1 LQRRLFADAD
11 ATARTSSD
19 GRFRFDD
26 LTAGTFDVYAHTDG
40 FQPAQVS
47 VEVPEEPGAT
57 STEIKLEK
65 GLVLR
70 GLVLDDAGRPVPN
83 AFVTI
88 GRDEGLDR
96 GRQDWE
102 RRRFEEE
109 RQRLERDGRIDEIA
123 RLEEEAARREEAE
136 TREPVNVVFASAA
149 VKSGLDG
156 RFAIDTLSEGVY
168 TVSAEAEGFVA
179 RRATDV
185 VLDESNRE
193 EEVKLELDSGDALIG
208 KVVSAADRAPVANAR
223 IELRRDGGFGR
234 GEVRHVRSD
243 DKGEFRIQGL
253 VAGDRWSLVA
263 DADGYSLA
271 FVENVE
277 IQSSE
282 STDDLE
288 IRLDQTA
295 KIRGRVISDLGA
307 PVAGATIRIR
317 DDVEPARGRGG
328 PGGRGGRGGPEGGD
342 RGEEW

>member
-70 GLVLDDAGRPVPN
+70 GLVLDDTGRPVPN

-136 TREPVNVVFASAA
+136 
-149 VKSGLDG
+149 
-156 RFAIDTLSEGVY
+156 
-168 TVSAEAEGFVA
+168 
-179 RRATDV
+179 
-185 VLDESNRE
+185 
-193 EEVKLELDSGDALIG
+193 
-208 KVVSAADRAPVANAR
+208 
-223 IELRRDGGFGR
+223 
-234 GEVRHVRSD
+234 
-243 DKGEFRIQGL
+243 
-253 VAGDRWSLVA
+253 
-263 DADGYSLA
+263 
-271 FVENVE
+271 
-277 IQSSE
+277 
-282 STDDLE
+282 
-288 IRLDQTA
+288 
-295 KIRGRVISDLGA
+295 
-307 PVAGATIRIR
+307 
-317 DDVEPARGRGG
+317 
-328 PGGRGGRGGPEGGD
+328 
-342 RGEEW
+342 